1 GKRCDRTL
9 EFFEHLSALLVGL
22 PDSCTRVC
30 RCAFAS
36 YFQTGFASLDELPR
50 LFGCLSYVPEMY
62 GAVELRFRTL
72 KKLDRFLVFSCIQSI
87 CACVRGSARI
97 GARLFVLGN

>member
-1 GKRCDRTL
+1 GSAEYVLPWVNGRGNPHNRAGHFLPVAKYLERHIRRDTLHFDGKRCDRTL

-50 LFGCLSYVPEMY
+50 LFGCLSYVPEM
-62 GAVELRFRTL
+62 
-72 KKLDRFLVFSCIQSI
+72 
-87 CACVRGSARI
+87 
-97 GARLFVLGN
+97 